1 MFYKLLQYGQK
12 IKIKDEQ
19 GHFLET
25 TFYYLNGD
33 IFYNNAVL
41 GNGCKHDFFTSNPD
55 AFTRH
60 CEKMLA
66 DGMSITIFKGV

>member
-1 MFYKLLQYGQK
+1 MFYNLLKNGQK

-19 GHFLET
+19 RHFLET

-41 GNGCKHDFFTSNPD
+41 GNGLKFDFFSSNPN
-55 AFTRH
+55 AFNRH
-60 CEKMLA
+60 CEERLA
-66 DGMSITIFKGV
+66 DGMSITIFKGE